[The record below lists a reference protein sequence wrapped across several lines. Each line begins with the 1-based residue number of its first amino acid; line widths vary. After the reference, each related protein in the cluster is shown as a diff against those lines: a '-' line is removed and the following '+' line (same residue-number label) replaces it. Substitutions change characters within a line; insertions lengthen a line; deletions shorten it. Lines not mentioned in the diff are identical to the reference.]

1 MVRIYSQSNDETAYK
16 TDFICSS
23 SADLVD
29 LPTNCDPGSTA
40 LVPDGTSLTVYIFS
54 PDKTWV
60 GPY

>member
-16 TDFICSS
+16 TDYICSS
-23 SADLVD
+23 AADITD

-40 LVPDGTSLTVYIFS
+40 LVPEDGVLTVYILS
-54 PDKTWV
+54 PDKVWT